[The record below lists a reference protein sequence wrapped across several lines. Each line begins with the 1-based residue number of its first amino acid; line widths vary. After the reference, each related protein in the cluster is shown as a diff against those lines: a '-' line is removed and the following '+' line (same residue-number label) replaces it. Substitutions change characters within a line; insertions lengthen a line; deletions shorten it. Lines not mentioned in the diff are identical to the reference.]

1 MTYQPFD
8 SDAVHNVIVVD
19 RSAMFACFF
28 ALHSTVLHRSWWP

>member
-8 SDAVHNVIVVD
+8 SDAVHKVVVVD
-19 RSAMFACFF
+19 RACFF